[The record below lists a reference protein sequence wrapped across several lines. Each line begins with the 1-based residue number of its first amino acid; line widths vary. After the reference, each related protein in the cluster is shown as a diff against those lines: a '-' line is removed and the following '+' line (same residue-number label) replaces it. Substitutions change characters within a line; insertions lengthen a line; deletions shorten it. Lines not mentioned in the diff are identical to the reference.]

1 MPRGYPASAR
11 LSAGSVAGV
20 RTVLVTGT
28 STGIGRA
35 TAEKLAASGF
45 HVLAGVRRPADAPPG
60 VEALELDV
68 TSPDQIAAAAERVG
82 GSLDGLVN
90 NAGITV
96 QGPLEFVGLG
106 EFRRQLEVNLV
117 GPLALTQALLPAL
130 RAAGGRIV
138 MVSSVGG
145 RTALPFLGPYHA
157 SKWGLEGLSD
167 SLRQEVEPL
176 GVRVAIVEP
185 GSADTEIWRKGEETA
200 DDILAALPAEAT
212 ELYGERL
219 EAVRE
224 LARKTAARAFPPS
237 KVADAIHHA
246 LTARRPRPRYLVGA
260 DARIQ
265 LGLRVALPTRTLDA
279 AVRR

>member
-1 MPRGYPASAR
+1 M
-11 LSAGSVAGV
+11 

-35 TAEKLAASGF
+35 AAARLAGAGF
-45 HVLAGVRRPADAPPG
+45 RVLAGVRREADAPADCEP
-60 VEALELDV
+60 LLLDV
-68 TSPDQIAAAAERVG
+68 TDPEAITAAAARVDQ
-82 GSLDGLVN
+82 LAGLVN

-96 QGPLEFVGLG
+96 QGPLEFLPLE
-106 EFRRQLEVNLV
+106 EFRRQLEVNVV

-130 RAAGGRIV
+130 RAGRGRIV
-138 MVSSVGG
+138 MVSSIGG

-157 SKWGLEGLSD
+157 SKFALEGLSD

-185 GSADTEIWRKGEETA
+185 GSADTEIWRKGQESA
-200 DDILAALPAEAT
+200 DEVLAALPPEARP
-212 ELYGERL
+212 LYGERL
-219 EAVRE
+219 EATRE
-224 LARKTAARAFPPS
+224 MARKVAERAFPPE

-260 DARIQ
+260 DARVQ
-265 LGLRVALPTRTLDA
+265 LALRTVLPARAFDA
-279 AVRR
+279 AIRRLAGG